1 MMDAQTGYYHKN
13 TLKNIRSAINRH
25 LNDIGRSVDIVRD
38 KEFKPANQTL
48 DGMLKKMTQIG
59 ASRPTKHKEVINPE
73 DLSKIASNLRAVKF
87 SPLVLRQC
95 VWYHLSIHFI
105 SRGLEFHHQLRRDS
119 FNFHTD
125 ENGLE
130 YVTLRHETQQKNF
143 QGGIE
148 SKEAPSDKRMY
159 SSPEIDTC
167 PVKMLHLLIEKTDK
181 NASHL
186 FNSCTKEALSTRS
199 PSDMD
204 LWFTSKPLSKR
215 TFSGFMA
222 DISKSAKCSGI
233 YTPHCLRATAITAM
247 SEAGFEARQIM
258 FMSGHRSESSLSS
271 YNRTLSNEQKLSVS
285 SCLSSITH
293 PNSEKQ
299 LTSSNVSNTVTCKE
313 QENAIVPLQTSAEV
327 LSVDYQNSP
336 SINSLRSSEF
346 LSKSVFNNCVFNF
359 K

>member
-1 MMDAQTGYYHKN
+1 
-13 TLKNIRSAINRH
+13 
-25 LNDIGRSVDIVRD
+25 
-38 KEFKPANQTL
+38 
-48 DGMLKKMTQIG
+48 MLKKMTQIG

-73 DLSKIASNLRAVKF
+73 DLSKIASYLRAAKF

-143 QGGIE
+143 QGGME

-159 SSPEIDTC
+159 S
-167 PVKMLHLLIEKTDK
+167 
-181 NASHL
+181 
-186 FNSCTKEALSTRS
+186 S

-271 YNRTLSNEQKLSVS
+271 
-285 SCLSSITH
+285 
-293 PNSEKQ
+293 
-299 LTSSNVSNTVTCKE
+299 SSNVSNTVTCKE
-313 QENAIVPLQTSAEV
+313 QENAIVPLQTSAEM
-327 LSVDYQNSP
+327 LSVDFLNSP

>member
-1 MMDAQTGYYHKN
+1 
-13 TLKNIRSAINRH
+13 
-25 LNDIGRSVDIVRD
+25 
-38 KEFKPANQTL
+38 
-48 DGMLKKMTQIG
+48 
-59 ASRPTKHKEVINPE
+59 
-73 DLSKIASNLRAVKF
+73 
-87 SPLVLRQC
+87 
-95 VWYHLSIHFI
+95 
-105 SRGLEFHHQLRRDS
+105 
-119 FNFHTD
+119 
-125 ENGLE
+125 
-130 YVTLRHETQQKNF
+130 
-143 QGGIE
+143 
-148 SKEAPSDKRMY
+148 
-159 SSPEIDTC
+159 
-167 PVKMLHLLIEKTDK
+167 MLHLLIEKTDK

-313 QENAIVPLQTSAEV
+313 QENAIVPLQTSAEM
-327 LSVDYQNSP
+327 LSVDFLNSP